1 MYHSPGRPASFA
13 RIENMPDSITPA
25 ELRYPH
31 LFTPISLG
39 GVRLSHRVIIPG
51 HSMVHGDSSGL
62 MTERYHEYLLR
73 RARGGAALVGIESA
87 PVHPD
92 SLTWTGQLELW
103 RDEIIDSLAPTA
115 EAVRAA
121 GSRLSIILWHG
132 GHNVPFG
139 RGTAAVAPSAIPSV
153 QIGQV
158 PRAISVAE
166 ISDMVGY
173 YAAAAERCARAGIDV
188 IEVQTASDY
197 LLGSFLSPQLNRRT
211 DGYGGSVANRCRFVI
226 EVLEAIRERVPGSVA
241 VGLRTSVYH
250 AIPGDPDGYGLEES
264 LVAMVEIDE
273 AGVTDYVSVMSGSNA
288 NFAETISP
296 MGYPR
301 VQLAEQSA
309 RFKEALSVPVTVAGR
324 IRSPEEAEAVI
335 ANGQADIVAMARAFI
350 ADPDWVAKVRRGEE
364 ERIRPCMS
372 CNQVCL
378 GFATLGLPAGCNI
391 NAGAG
396 RELELPRPAP
406 AAAGKRIAVV
416 GGGPA
421 GLECARV
428 AAERGYG
435 VTLYEASGALGGGLR
450 LAGRCP
456 HREEMLPALE
466 WWEAELSRLGVTV
479 ALNMPVHDVGRL
491 KADEIVWAAGGSP
504 GWTWLWRNRPRMTGG
519 IPGAENLPHGRDIL
533 AGRAS
538 VAGSVLVI
546 DEEGNWPAVGLVEY
560 LAAMDAVSS
569 VTVATASALF
579 GDPELSLTG
588 ELPLVTRRLKSLG
601 VEIHASTLVQEVS
614 GSSAISTDGDTF
626 GPFDALVLSMG
637 VVANP
642 PPAGATPIGDSL
654 APRSI
659 WAAVQ
664 DGARLARQL

>member
-1 MYHSPGRPASFA
+1 
-13 RIENMPDSITPA
+13 MPDSTTPA
-25 ELRYPH
+25 ESRYPH

-39 GVRLSHRVIIPG
+39 PVRLAHRVIIPG

-62 MTERYHEYLLR
+62 ITERYHAYLVR

-103 RDEIIDSLAPTA
+103 RDEIIDSLARTA
-115 EAVRAA
+115 EAVHDA

-139 RGTAAVAPSAIPSV
+139 RGAVALAPSAIPSV

-158 PRAISVAE
+158 PKAISIAE
-166 ISDMVGY
+166 IGELVGY
-173 YAAAAERCARAGIDV
+173 YAAAAERCARAGVDV

-197 LLGSFLSPQLNRRT
+197 LLGSFLSPQLNHRT
-211 DGYGGSVANRCRFVI
+211 DGYGGSVVNRCRFVI
-226 EVLEAIRERVPGSVA
+226 EVLEAIRTRVPGSVA
-241 VGLRTSVYH
+241 VGLRTSVFH
-250 AIPGDPDGYGLEES
+250 AIPGDPDGYGMEES
-264 LVAMVEIDE
+264 LPAMVTIAE
-273 AGVTDYVSVMSGSNA
+273 AGVTDYISVMSGSNA
-288 NFAETISP
+288 AFAETISP
-296 MGYPR
+296 MTYPR
-301 VQLAEQSA
+301 AQLAEEAA
-309 RFKEALSVPVTVAGR
+309 RFREGLSVPVTVAGR
-324 IRSPEEAEAVI
+324 IRTPDEAEAIV
-335 ANGQADIVAMARAFI
+335 ANGQADVVAMARTFI
-350 ADPDWVAKVRRGEE
+350 AEPDWVVKVRRGEE

-391 NAGAG
+391 NAAAG
-396 RELELPRPAP
+396 RELEMPGGAP
-406 AAAGKRIAVV
+406 VATRRNIAVV

-428 AAERGYG
+428 AAQRGHA
-435 VTLYEASGALGGGLR
+435 VTLYEASDALGGAMR
-450 LAGRCP
+450 LAARCP

-466 WWEAELSRLGVTV
+466 WWERELSRLGVIVRLRT
-479 ALNMPVHDVGRL
+479 AIDDPGDLDV
-491 KADEIVWAAGGSP
+491 DEVVWATGGSP
-504 GWTWLWRNRPRMTGG
+504 GWTWLWRNRPRLTGG

-533 AGRAS
+533 AGTAS
-538 VAGSVLVI
+538 VSGSVLVI
-546 DEEGNWPAVGLVEY
+546 DEEGNWPAVNLVEY
-560 LAAMDAVSS
+560 LAAMDGVSG

-588 ELPLVTRRLKSLG
+588 ELPLVTRRMKSAG
-601 VEIHASTLVQEVS
+601 VKLYSGTLVKEVRDNT
-614 GSSAISTDGDTF
+614 AISVEGAEM
-626 GPFDALVLSMG
+626 GPFDDLVLSMG
-637 VVANP
+637 AVANP
-642 PPAGATPIGDSL
+642 APDGVPAIGDCL

-664 DGARLARQL
+664 DGARLALNF

>member
-1 MYHSPGRPASFA
+1 M
-13 RIENMPDSITPA
+13 TPP

-31 LFTPISLG
+31 LFAPISLG
-39 GVRLSHRVIIPG
+39 PVRLDHRVIIPG
-51 HSMVHGDSSGL
+51 HSMVHGDSSGVI
-62 MTERYHEYLLR
+62 TERYHEYLVR

-103 RDEIIDSLAPTA
+103 RDEIIDSLARTA
-115 EAVRAA
+115 EAVHEA

-139 RGTAAVAPSAIPSV
+139 RGAAALAPSAIPSV

-158 PRAISVAE
+158 PRAISIAE
-166 ISDMVGY
+166 IKDMVGY
-173 YAAAAERCARAGIDV
+173 YAAAAERCARAGVDV

-197 LLGSFLSPQLNRRT
+197 LLGSFLSPQLNHRT
-211 DGYGGSVANRCRFVI
+211 DGYGGSLANRCRFII
-226 EVLEAIRERVPGSVA
+226 EVLEAIRGRVSGKVA
-241 VGLRTSVYH
+241 VGLRTSVGH
-250 AIPGDPDGYGLEES
+250 AIPGDPDGYGIEES
-264 LVAMVEIDE
+264 LPAMVTIAE

-301 VQLAEQSA
+301 IQLARQSA
-309 RFKEALSVPVTVAGR
+309 HFKQALSVPVTVAGR
-324 IRSPEEAEAVI
+324 IRSPDEAEAIV
-335 ANGQADIVAMARAFI
+335 AGGQADIVAMARTFI
-350 ADPDWVAKVRRGEE
+350 ADPDWVVKVRRGEE

-378 GFATLGLPAGCNI
+378 GFATLALPAGCNI
-391 NAGAG
+391 NAAAG
-396 RELELPRPAP
+396 REFELPGPTPASRR
-406 AAAGKRIAVV
+406 KQIAVV

-421 GLECARV
+421 GMECARV
-428 AAERGYG
+428 AAQRGHA
-435 VTLYEASGALGGGLR
+435 VTLYEASGKLGGALR
-450 LAGRCP
+450 LAALCP

-466 WWEAELSRLGVTV
+466 WWERELARLGIAVQLRTAINDPGKLDAEEV
-479 ALNMPVHDVGRL
+479 
-491 KADEIVWAAGGSP
+491 VWATGGSP

-533 AGRAS
+533 AGKES

-546 DEEGNWPAVGLVEY
+546 DEEGNWPAVNLVEY
-560 LAAMDAVSS
+560 LAAMDGVSG

-588 ELPLVTRRLKSLG
+588 ELPLVTHRLKSAG
-601 VEIHASTLVQEVS
+601 VEIRGSTFVKEVS
-614 GSSAISTDGDTF
+614 DGTALSVEGEMI
-626 GPFDALVLSMG
+626 GPFDNLVLSMG
-637 VVANP
+637 AVANRAP
-642 PPAGATPIGDSL
+642 EGVTAIGDCL

-664 DGARLARQL
+664 DGARLALEL

>member
-1 MYHSPGRPASFA
+1 MSQPTAS
-13 RIENMPDSITPA
+13 A

-39 GVRLSHRVIIPG
+39 PVRLDHRVIIPG

-62 MTERYHEYLLR
+62 ITERYHAYLVR

-103 RDEIIDSLAPTA
+103 RDEIIDPLARTA
-115 EAVRAA
+115 EAVHDA

-139 RGTAAVAPSAIPSV
+139 RGAVALAPSAIPSV

-158 PRAISVAE
+158 PKAISVDE
-166 ISDMVGY
+166 IRDMVGY

-197 LLGSFLSPQLNRRT
+197 LLGSFLSPQLNHRT

-226 EVLEAIRERVPGSVA
+226 EVLEAIRGRVAGKAA
-241 VGLRTSVYH
+241 VGLRTSVFH

-264 LVAMVEIDE
+264 LAAMVTIAE

-309 RFKEALSVPVTVAGR
+309 HFTEALSVPVTVAGR
-324 IRSPEEAEAVI
+324 IRSPDEAEAIV
-335 ANGQADIVAMARAFI
+335 ANGQADIVAMARTFI
-350 ADPDWVAKVRRGEE
+350 ADPDWVLKVRRGEE

-378 GFATLGLPAGCNI
+378 GFATLALPAGCNI
-391 NAGAG
+391 NAAAG
-396 RELELPRPAP
+396 REFELARGAPAP
-406 AAAGKRIAVV
+406 SRKHIAVV

-428 AAERGYG
+428 AARRGYA
-435 VTLYEASGALGGGLR
+435 VTLYEATGELGGALR
-450 LAGRCP
+450 LAALCP
-456 HREEMLPALE
+456 HREEMLPALQ
-466 WWEAELSRLGVTV
+466 WWERELARLGVTV
-479 ALNMPVHDVGRL
+479 QLNTAIHDPGKL
-491 KADEIVWAAGGSP
+491 DADEVVWATGGSP

-519 IPGAENLPHGRDIL
+519 IPGAERLPHGRDIL
-533 AGRAS
+533 AGKQS

-546 DEEGNWPAVGLVEY
+546 DEEGNWPAVNLVEY
-560 LAAMDAVSS
+560 LAAMDGVSR
-569 VTVATASALF
+569 VTVTTASALF

-588 ELPLVTRRLKSLG
+588 ELPLVTRRLESAG
-601 VEIHASTLVQEVS
+601 VEIRSSTFVKEVRDDT
-614 GSSAISTDGDTF
+614 AVTMDGEAL
-626 GPFDALVLSMG
+626 GPFDSLVLSMG
-637 VVANP
+637 AVAK
-642 PPAGATPIGDSL
+642 PAPDGVSAIGDCV

-664 DGARLARQL
+664 DGARLALKL

>member
-1 MYHSPGRPASFA
+1 
-13 RIENMPDSITPA
+13 MPDSSAPPG
-25 ELRYPH
+25 LRYPH

-39 GVRLSHRVIIPG
+39 PVRLKHRVIIPG

-62 MTERYHEYLLR
+62 ITERYHSYLVR
-73 RARGGAALVGIESA
+73 RALGGAALVGIESA

-103 RDEIIDSLAPTA
+103 RDEIIDPLARTA
-115 EAVRAA
+115 EAVHDA

-139 RGTAAVAPSAIPSV
+139 RGAAALAPSAIPSV

-166 ISDMVGY
+166 IRDMVGY
-173 YAAAAERCARAGIDV
+173 YADAAERCARAGVDV

-197 LLGSFLSPQLNRRT
+197 LLGSFLNPQLNHRT
-211 DGYGGSVANRCRFVI
+211 DGYGGSVTNRCRFVI
-226 EVLEAIRERVPGSVA
+226 EVLEAIRNRVSGKVA

-250 AIPGDPDGYGLEES
+250 AIPGDPDGYGMEES
-264 LVAMVEIDE
+264 LAAMVTIAR

-309 RFKEALSVPVTVAGR
+309 HFTEALSVPVTVAGR
-324 IRSPEEAEAVI
+324 IRSPDEAEAIV
-335 ANGQADIVAMARAFI
+335 ANGQADIVAMARTFI
-350 ADPDWVAKVRRGEE
+350 ADPDWVVKVRRGEE

-378 GFATLGLPAGCNI
+378 GFASLALPAGCNI
-391 NAGAG
+391 NAAAG
-396 RELELPRPAP
+396 REFELSRKTASP
-406 AAAGKRIAVV
+406 AAKRVAVV

-428 AAERGYG
+428 AAERGHA
-435 VTLYEASGALGGGLR
+435 VTLYEASGALGGALR
-450 LAGRCP
+450 LAALCP

-466 WWEAELSRLGVTV
+466 WWERELCRLAVTV
-479 ALNMPVHDVGRL
+479 ELRTAIHDPGML
-491 KADEIVWAAGGSP
+491 DADHVVWATGGSP

-519 IPGAENLPHGRDIL
+519 IPGARNLPHGRDIL
-533 AGRAS
+533 AGKES
-538 VAGSVLVI
+538 VSGSVLVI
-546 DEEGNWPAVGLVEY
+546 DEEGNWPAVNLVEY
-560 LAAMDAVSS
+560 LAALDGVSG
-569 VTVATASALF
+569 VTVATSSALF

-588 ELPLVTRRLKSLG
+588 ELPLVTRRLKSAG
-601 VEIHASTLVQEVS
+601 VEVCSSTFVKEVRDN
-614 GSSAISTDGDTF
+614 SAISVDGEVF

-637 VVANP
+637 AVANP
-642 PPAGATPIGDSL
+642 APEGVPAIGDCV

-664 DGARLARQL
+664 DGARLALDL